1 MARFLKKR
9 EESKGL
15 APGSLVFIGNKKTE
29 NIRIRVIDYD
39 QGKLDESELKNIRDG
54 TTFKETNT
62 YLFILKNSFDTKQ

>member
-15 APGSLVFIGNKKTE
+15 ATGSLVFIGDKKVE

-39 QGKLDESELKNIRDG
+39 K
-54 TTFKETNT
+54 
-62 YLFILKNSFDTKQ
+62 DTLNEMN